1 MLCHFA
7 LHMRSVKIC
16 IVNPDEDKACARIR
30 PKAEAWKDMLF
41 AACSQAIFR
50 SNTEVLHASHAALHI
65 AAHPEM
71 LMMLHIVGLSL
82 DAVSHLNG
90 GAGWA
95 GQGKE
100 GAGQGKEGAGYRSVG
115 SVYYSVLL
123 DHGSDRS
130 LDCDTG

>member
-1 MLCHFA
+1 
-7 LHMRSVKIC
+7 
-16 IVNPDEDKACARIR
+16 
-30 PKAEAWKDMLF
+30 
-41 AACSQAIFR
+41 
-50 SNTEVLHASHAALHI
+50 
-65 AAHPEM
+65 M

-95 GQGKE
+95 GQGKG